1 VYILFFV
8 LTMSLFVQKKP
19 TCALFLHRF
28 LLSLQRLNIK
38 SMAKNLLNKYVWLVE
53 TIYKAKKISFQ
64 DINRRWLDNDMSEG
78 MELPKRT
85 FQKWRIAIEEMFGL
99 IIENENC
106 GQYRFFIQN
115 ADDLRNGS
123 MRSWLFNTL
132 TVSNLMMESAS
143 IKDKILFEE
152 IPAGQEFLPV
162 ILEAL
167 KKNTV
172 LEMTYKSFVHNE
184 ANTFTVEPYCLKAFK
199 QRWYLVARSPY
210 YDKIMI
216 YALDRVHELEPTALH
231 FEYPKDFV
239 AEEYFEDCFGIIA
252 DRDYDIET
260 VKFKVAAGQ
269 ANYLRSLWIHQT
281 QKEIERNDEYSI
293 FTVRL
298 RPTFD
303 FRQEILTMGDDVEVL
318 SPKWF
323 REELA
328 GVAKRMWDKY
338 KMNKA

>member
-1 VYILFFV
+1 
-8 LTMSLFVQKKP
+8 
-19 TCALFLHRF
+19 
-28 LLSLQRLNIK
+28 
-38 SMAKNLLNKYVWLVE
+38 MAKNLLNKYVWLVE
-53 TIYKAKKISFQ
+53 TIYKAKKISFE
-64 DINRRWLDNDMSEG
+64 DINRRWMDNDMSEG
-78 MELPKRT
+78 KELPKRT
-85 FQKWRIAIEEMFGL
+85 FHNWRIAIEEMFGL

-152 IPAGQEFLPV
+152 IPDGQQFLPV

-172 LEMTYKSFVHNE
+172 LEMTYQSFWRDE

-210 YDKIMI
+210 LDKVMI

-231 FEYPKDFV
+231 FDYPEDFK

-252 DRDYDIET
+252 DQSCKVET
-260 VKFKVAAGQ
+260 VKLKVAAGQ
-269 ANYLRSLWIHQT
+269 ANYLRTLTLHQT

-303 FRQEILTMGDDVEVL
+303 FRQEILTMGSDIEVL

-323 REELA
+323 RAELA
-328 GVAKRMWDKY
+328 EISEHMWNKY
-338 KMNKA
+338 KNDK

>member
-1 VYILFFV
+1 
-8 LTMSLFVQKKP
+8 
-19 TCALFLHRF
+19 
-28 LLSLQRLNIK
+28 
-38 SMAKNLLNKYVWLVE
+38 MAKNLLNKYVWLVE
-53 TIYKAKKISFQ
+53 TIYKAKKISFE
-64 DINRRWLDNDMSEG
+64 DINRRWMDNDMSEG
-78 MELPKRT
+78 KELPKRT
-85 FQKWRIAIEEMFGL
+85 FHKWRIAIEEMFGL
-99 IIENENC
+99 IIENENS

-115 ADDLRNGS
+115 AEDLRNGS

-152 IPAGQEFLPV
+152 IPDGQQFLPV

-172 LEMTYKSFVHNE
+172 LEMTYQSFWRDE

-199 QRWYLVARSPY
+199 QRWYLLAHSPY
-210 YDKIMI
+210 LDKMMI

-231 FEYPKDFV
+231 FDYPEDFK

-252 DRDYDIET
+252 DQSCKVET
-260 VKFKVAAGQ
+260 VKLKVAAGQ
-269 ANYLRSLWIHQT
+269 ANYLRTLTLHQT

-303 FRQEILTMGDDVEVL
+303 FRQEILTMGSDIEVL

-328 GVAKRMWDKY
+328 EISKHMWDKY
-338 KMNKA
+338 KNDK

>member
-1 VYILFFV
+1 
-8 LTMSLFVQKKP
+8 
-19 TCALFLHRF
+19 
-28 LLSLQRLNIK
+28 
-38 SMAKNLLNKYVWLVE
+38 MAKNLLNKYVWLVE
-53 TIYKAKKISFQ
+53 TIYKAKKISFE
-64 DINRRWLDNDMSEG
+64 DINRRWLDNDLSEG
-78 MELPKRT
+78 KELPKRT
-85 FQKWRIAIEEMFGL
+85 FHKWRIQIEEMFGL

-115 ADDLRNGS
+115 AEDLKNGS

-152 IPAGQEFLPV
+152 IPDGQQFLPV
-162 ILEAL
+162 SLEAL

-172 LEMTYKSFVHNE
+172 LEMTYQSFWRDE

-199 QRWYLVARSPY
+199 QRWYLLAHSPY
-210 YDKIMI
+210 LDKMMI
-216 YALDRVHELEPTALH
+216 YALDRVHELEPTALL
-231 FEYPKDFV
+231 FDYPEDFK

-252 DRDYDIET
+252 DQSCKVET
-260 VKFKVAAGQ
+260 VKLKVAAGQ
-269 ANYLRSLWIHQT
+269 ANYLRTLTLHQT

-303 FRQEILTMGDDVEVL
+303 FRQEILTMGSDIEVL

-323 REELA
+323 RAELA
-328 GVAKRMWDKY
+328 EISEHMWDKY
-338 KMNKA
+338 KTVVSTNRHD